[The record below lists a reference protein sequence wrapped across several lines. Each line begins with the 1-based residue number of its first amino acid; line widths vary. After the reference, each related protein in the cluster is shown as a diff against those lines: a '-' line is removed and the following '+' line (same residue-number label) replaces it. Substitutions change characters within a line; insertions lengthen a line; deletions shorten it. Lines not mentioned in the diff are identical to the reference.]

1 MIRTRR
7 VILVVFIVAA
17 LGAAVW
23 YVMRPKPI
31 AVSLGQADRG
41 LVESTVTNTRAG
53 TVTACRRAKLA
64 PPTGGQIA
72 KLNVKK
78 GDRVSAGQVLLELWN
93 VTLSAQLQLARNQLD
108 SARSHAEEACLAADV
123 AEREAERSKKL
134 KEEGFISDERVDRA
148 VSEAKVRRA
157 ACNASRADV
166 RQSQSRIAEAAAE
179 KSRTLL
185 TAPFAGVVAD
195 ITGELGEFTTP
206 SPPGIPTPPAIDL
219 IDDSCLYVTAP
230 MDEVDAPRIST
241 GQAGRIS
248 VDALPGEKFAAHVRR
263 IAPYVLDR
271 EKQARTVDVEVE
283 FDDPAQIKTLLV
295 GYSADVEI
303 VLEAKPDVL
312 RIPTQALLEGNRLL
326 VQRPDGKIEERTIT
340 PGLTNWQFTEVV
352 SGLSANEK
360 FVVSLERAGVKAGAK
375 VKSDKAAPGKGK

>member
-134 KEEGFISDERVDRA
+134 KEQGFISDERVDRA

>member
-7 VILVVFIVAA
+7 LILAVVIVAA
-17 LGAAVW
+17 LGAATW
-23 YVMRPKPI
+23 YMMRPKAIP
-31 AVSLGQADRG
+31 VSLGQAELG
-41 LVESTVTNTRAG
+41 LVENTVTNTRAG

-78 GDRVSAGQVLLELWN
+78 GDRVRAGQVLLELWN
-93 VTLSAQLQLARNQLD
+93 DTLNAQLQVARNQLE

-123 AEREAERSKKL
+123 AEREAERSRKL
-134 KEEGFISDERVDRA
+134 KEQGFISDERVDRA
-148 VSEAKVRRA
+148 VSDAKVRRA
-157 ACNASRADV
+157 ACNASQADV

-230 MDEVDAPRIST
+230 MDEVDAPRISK
-241 GQAGRIS
+241 GQVGRIS
-248 VDALPGEKFAAHVRR
+248 VDALPGEKFSAHVRR

-283 FDDPAQIKTLLV
+283 FDDSTQIKTLLV

-303 VLEAKPDVL
+303 VLETKPDVL

-340 PGLTNWQFTEVV
+340 PGLSNWQFTEVV

-360 FVVSLERAGVKAGAK
+360 FVVSLERTGVKAGAR

>member
-1 MIRTRR
+1 HFPPSEMIRTRR
-7 VILVVFIVAA
+7 LILAVVIVAA
-17 LGAAVW
+17 LGAATW
-23 YVMRPKPI
+23 YMMRPKAIP
-31 AVSLGQADRG
+31 VSLGQAELG
-41 LVESTVTNTRAG
+41 LVENTVTNTRAG

-78 GDRVSAGQVLLELWN
+78 GDRVRAGQVLLELWN
-93 VTLSAQLQLARNQLD
+93 DTLNAQLQVARNQLE

-134 KEEGFISDERVDRA
+134 KEQGFISDERVDRA
-148 VSEAKVRRA
+148 VSDAKVRRA
-157 ACNASRADV
+157 ACNASQADV
-166 RQSQSRIAEAAAE
+166 RQSQSRIAEATAE

-185 TAPFAGVVAD
+185 
-195 ITGELGEFTTP
+195 TTP

-230 MDEVDAPRIST
+230 MDEVDAPRISK
-241 GQAGRIS
+241 GQVGRIS
-248 VDALPGEKFAAHVRR
+248 VDALPGEKFSAHVRR

-283 FDDPAQIKTLLV
+283 FDDSTQIKTLLV

-303 VLEAKPDVL
+303 VLETKPDVL

-340 PGLTNWQFTEVV
+340 PGLSNWQFTEVV

-360 FVVSLERAGVKAGAK
+360 FVVSLERTGVKAGAR

>member
-1 MIRTRR
+1 MTRAR
-7 VILVVFIVAA
+7 RLILIVFIVAA

-31 AVSLGQADRG
+31 PVSLGRADHG

-72 KLNVKK
+72 RLNVKK
-78 GDRVSAGQVLLELWN
+78 GDRVRAGQVLLELWN
-93 VTLSAQLQLARNQLD
+93 ENLSAQLQLARNQLD
-108 SARSHAEEACLAADV
+108 SARSRAEESCLAADV

-134 KEEGFISDERVDRA
+134 KEQGFISDERVDRA
-148 VSEAKVRRA
+148 VSDAKVRRA
-157 ACNASRADV
+157 ACNASQADV

-248 VDALPGEKFAAHVRR
+248 VDALPGQKFAAHVRR

-283 FDDPAQIKTLLV
+283 FDDPAQFKTLLV

-303 VLEAKPDVL
+303 VLAAKPNVL
-312 RIPTQALLEGNRLL
+312 RIPSQALLEGNRLL
-326 VQRPDGKIEERTIT
+326 VYRPDGKTEERTIT
-340 PGLTNWQFTEVV
+340 PGLSNWQFTEVV
-352 SGLSANEK
+352 SGLSATEN
-360 FVVSLERAGVKAGAK
+360 FVVSLERAGVKAGAR
-375 VKSDKAAPGKGK
+375 VKPEQAAPGKGK

>member
-1 MIRTRR
+1 MTRAR
-7 VILVVFIVAA
+7 RLILAVFVVAA
-17 LGAAVW
+17 LGAAAW
-23 YVMRPKPI
+23 YVMRPKSI

-41 LVESTVTNTRAG
+41 LVENTVTNTRAG

-78 GDRVSAGQVLLELWN
+78 GDRVSTGQVLLELWN
-93 VTLSAQLQLARNQLD
+93 DTLTAQLQLARNQLD

-134 KEEGFISDERVDRA
+134 KEQGFISDERVDRA

-157 ACNASRADV
+157 ACNASQADV

-230 MDEVDAPRIST
+230 MDEVDAPRISM
-241 GQAGRIS
+241 GQIGRIS

-303 VLEAKPDVL
+303 VLEAKRDVL

-340 PGLTNWQFTEVV
+340 PGLSNWQFTEVV

>member
-1 MIRTRR
+1 MTRAR
-7 VILVVFIVAA
+7 RLILVILIVAA
-17 LGAAVW
+17 VGAALW

-31 AVSLGQADRG
+31 LVSMGRADHG

-72 KLNVKK
+72 RLNVKK
-78 GDRVSAGQVLLELWN
+78 GDRVRAGQVLLELWN
-93 VTLSAQLQLARNQLD
+93 EDLSAQLQLARNQLD
-108 SARSHAEEACLAADV
+108 SARSHAEESCLAADV
-123 AEREAERSKKL
+123 AEREAERSNKL
-134 KEEGFISDERVDRA
+134 KEQGFISDERVDRA
-148 VSEAKVRRA
+148 VSDAKVRRA
-157 ACNASRADV
+157 ACNASQADV
-166 RQSQSRIAEAAAE
+166 RQSQSRIAQAAAE
-179 KSRTLL
+179 KSRTML

-248 VDALPGEKFAAHVRR
+248 VDALPGQKFAAHVRR

-283 FDDPAQIKTLLV
+283 FDDPAQFKTLLV

-303 VLEAKPDVL
+303 VLDAKPNVL
-312 RIPTQALLEGNRLL
+312 RIPSQALLEGNRLL
-326 VQRPDGKIEERTIT
+326 VYRPDGKTEERTIT
-340 PGLTNWQFTEVV
+340 PGLSNWQFTEVV
-352 SGLSANEK
+352 SGLSANEN
-360 FVVSLERAGVKAGAK
+360 FVISLERAGVKAGARLK
-375 VKSDKAAPGKGK
+375 PEQAAPGKGK

>member
-1 MIRTRR
+1 

-17 LGAAVW
+17 LGAAAW

-31 AVSLGQADRG
+31 SVSLGQADHG

-93 VTLSAQLQLARNQLD
+93 DTLDAQLQLARNQLD
-108 SARSHAEEACLAADV
+108 SARSHAEEACLAADI

-134 KEEGFISDERVDRA
+134 KEQGFISDERVDRA

-157 ACNASRADV
+157 ACNASQADV

-248 VDALPGEKFAAHVRR
+248 VDALPGERFAAHVRR

-312 RIPTQALLEGNRLL
+312 RIPSQALLEGNRLL
-326 VQRPDGKIEERTIT
+326 VYRPDGKTEERTIT
-340 PGLTNWQFTEVV
+340 PGLSNWQFTEVV

-375 VKSDKAAPGKGK
+375 VKSEKAAPGKVK

>member
-1 MIRTRR
+1 MTRTRR
-7 VILVVFIVAA
+7 VILVVFLVAA

-23 YVMRPKPI
+23 YVMRPKAI

-93 VTLSAQLQLARNQLD
+93 DTLSAQLQLARNQLD

-134 KEEGFISDERVDRA
+134 KEQGFISDERVERA
-148 VSEAKVRRA
+148 VSDAKVRRA

-166 RQSQSRIAEAAAE
+166 RQSQSRIAQAAAE

-283 FDDPAQIKTLLV
+283 FDDPAQFKTLLV

-303 VLEAKPDVL
+303 VLAAKPNVL
-312 RIPTQALLEGNRLL
+312 RIPSQALQEGNRLL
-326 VQRPDGKIEERTIT
+326 VYRPDGKTEERTIT
-340 PGLTNWQFTEVV
+340 PGLSNWQFTEVV

-375 VKSDKAAPGKGK
+375 VKSEKAAPGKGK